1 MNTLSANP
9 FHSKMYRHTY
19 KSTRNIENYGKVL
32 RFQSENVIEYTYYI
46 VKLVLASALEF
57 IFIFILMLELKLCPP
72 NTEGG
77 GIYCFGADPVG
88 VSVGVSVHFFVSV
101 HKIMQLLDFDQTC
114 IHTLLGE
121 GKKLIRFW

>member
-32 RFQSENVIEYTYYI
+32 RFQSENGIEYTYYI

-57 IFIFILMLELKLCPP
+57 IFIFILILDLKLCPP
-72 NTEGG
+72 NTESG
-77 GIYCFGADPVG
+77 GINCFCADPRW
-88 VSVGVSVHFFVSV
+88 H
-101 HKIMQLLDFDQTC
+101 
-114 IHTLLGE
+114 
-121 GKKLIRFW
+121 